1 MGSIPIRAT
10 DWPSGGM
17 ADTRRSERRAVTG
30 VGVRLSPWSL
40 RSGLESGFQHGLISR
55 TTPVQIRP
63 PQLDGRV
70 RKSAK
75 RPGREPGERLWV
87 RFPPRLLQRSRGPAA
102 TTPGLHPGNDSS
114 SPSGIIDWA
123 AGPTG
128 RRRSCTPEMRVRL
141 PRGPLTEGS
150 RIRLAGPLWKGGS
163 PYGDEGSTPLP
174 SARRPDGEMDHHT
187 SLRTRRSGFESWSGY
202 WN

>member
-1 MGSIPIRAT
+1 
-10 DWPSGGM
+10 
-17 ADTRRSERRAVTG
+17 
-30 VGVRLSPWSL
+30 SPWSL
-40 RSGLESGFQHGLISR
+40 RIDFRLQNSDCRF
-55 TTPVQIRP
+55 
-63 PQLDGRV
+63 
-70 RKSAK
+70 
-75 RPGREPGERLWV
+75 ERS
-87 RFPPRLLQRSRGPAA
+87 FNLQSEFCNLKWSWSRGPAA
-102 TTPGLHPGNDSS
+102 TTPGLHPGNDGS

-163 PYGDEGSTPLP
+163 PNGDEGSTPLP

-187 SLRTRRSGFESWSGY
+187 
-202 WN
+202 